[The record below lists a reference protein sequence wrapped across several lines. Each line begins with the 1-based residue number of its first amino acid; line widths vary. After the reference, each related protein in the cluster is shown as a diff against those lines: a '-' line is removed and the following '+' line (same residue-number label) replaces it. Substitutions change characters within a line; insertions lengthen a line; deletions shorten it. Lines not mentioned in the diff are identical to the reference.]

1 MKYTTKEVAEK
12 VGLTRQRIT
21 QMIQDGRIAAE
32 KLGRDWVIDENQI
45 IVINSLPDNRGKYPR
60 RQNRALR
67 SIST

>member
-21 QMIQDGRIAAE
+21 QLIQDGRITAE

-45 IVINSLPDNRGKYPR
+45 TVINSLPDNRGKYPR
-60 RQNRALR
+60 RQKRALQP
-67 SIST
+67 IST